1 MPASDVVKL
10 LFGRKRQRCRERR
23 RCEDEILC
31 TRITVGINEGNG
43 IPFIAQ
49 IMIWGDDDTRVF
61 GKFYLL
67 VGREGP

>member
-23 RCEDEILC
+23 RWEDEILC
-31 TRITVGINEGNG
+31 TRITIRSNMGNG
-43 IPFIAQ
+43 ITFIAQ
-49 IMIWGDDDTRVF
+49 IMIWGDDDARVF

-67 VGREGP
+67 V